1 MFNLD
6 NLKDEIKIPKD
17 IDLAIK
23 KGIERG
29 RKECKMKSPQKRY
42 KKFAALA
49 AVIAIT
55 ITVGIFNPGI
65 VKALPGIKS
74 IFKLINYNNVGE
86 SFDKFEAFST
96 SVNKTVTKDGI
107 TVTIDKIVI
116 DDNTFAV
123 TSIIQGKNIKANQ
136 GDMGHIKLNGKSL
149 SAYGSTDKK
158 IDDNRIVRVTSS
170 NISDMKLSN
179 DVNVDLNI
187 VWIGNVKGPWNFKF
201 KVSKSEKP
209 TNSRCISLN
218 NKIKLP
224 DSTLKIKNLVIS
236 PLGNSINYSGVYDKL
251 NENMINSIFDFI
263 VMDDKG
269 KVLETDLGSGTNGK
283 KDYNGTIEVLND
295 LSNVKSLT
303 VIPILKRWGVK
314 TKEINKFPYSVLQT
328 TINSTNFNI
337 PQEIMTKSRPVTAK
351 EKSDGYAFDNVI
363 HVFNIDKDRQFSTID
378 KLVNQV
384 IKVGQNSSAVI
395 TKIETTA
402 KYTKVTFKLQGNG
415 VYPYKNINDTVIVDE
430 NYKDIERA
438 EDGPIAILENVEE
451 RIVSIKLPPIDK
463 SKKYK
468 IALPII
474 DEPKIE
480 NQYKI
485 NIDLDKQ

>member
-29 RKECKMKSPQKRY
+29 RKERKMKSPQKRY

-49 AVIAIT
+49 AVIAIV
-55 ITVGIFNPGI
+55 ITVGIFNTDI
-65 VKALPGIKS
+65 VKALPGVKS
-74 IFKLINYNNVGE
+74 IFKLINYDNVGE
-86 SFDKFEAFST
+86 SFDKFES
-96 SVNKTVTKDGI
+96 
-107 TVTIDKIVI
+107 
-116 DDNTFAV
+116 
-123 TSIIQGKNIKANQ
+123 
-136 GDMGHIKLNGKSL
+136 
-149 SAYGSTDKK
+149 
-158 IDDNRIVRVTSS
+158 
-170 NISDMKLSN
+170 KLSN
-179 DVNVDLNI
+179 DVNVDLNM

-201 KVSKSEKP
+201 KVSKSDKP

-218 NKIKLP
+218 NTIKLP

-251 NENMINSIFDFI
+251 NENMINSIFDFV

-269 KVLETDLGSGTNGK
+269 RVLETDLGSGTNSK
-283 KDYNGTIEVLND
+283 KDYNGTIEILND
-295 LSNVKSLT
+295 LSSVKSLT
-303 VIPILKRWGVK
+303 VIPILERWGAT
-314 TKEINKFPYSVLQT
+314 TKEINKFPYSILQT

-337 PQEIMTKSRPVTAK
+337 PQEIITKSRPITAK

-384 IKVGQNSSAVI
+384 IKVGQNSSAII

-474 DEPKIE
+474 DEPKIK

-485 NIDLDKQ
+485 NIDLNK

>member
-1 MFNLD
+1 MLIMFNLD

-29 RKECKMKSPQKRY
+29 RKERKMKSPQKRY

-49 AVIAIT
+49 AVIAIV
-55 ITVGIFNPGI
+55 ITVGIFNTDI
-65 VKALPGIKS
+65 VKALPGVKS
-74 IFKLINYNNVGE
+74 IFKLINYDNVGE
-86 SFDKFEAFST
+86 SFDKFES
-96 SVNKTVTKDGI
+96 
-107 TVTIDKIVI
+107 
-116 DDNTFAV
+116 
-123 TSIIQGKNIKANQ
+123 
-136 GDMGHIKLNGKSL
+136 
-149 SAYGSTDKK
+149 
-158 IDDNRIVRVTSS
+158 
-170 NISDMKLSN
+170 KLSN
-179 DVNVDLNI
+179 DVNVDLNM

-201 KVSKSEKP
+201 KVSKSDKP

-218 NKIKLP
+218 NTIKLP

-251 NENMINSIFDFI
+251 NENMINSIFDFV

-269 KVLETDLGSGTNGK
+269 RVLETDLGSGTNSK
-283 KDYNGTIEVLND
+283 KDYNGTIEILND
-295 LSNVKSLT
+295 LSSVKSLT
-303 VIPILKRWGVK
+303 VIPILERWGAT
-314 TKEINKFPYSVLQT
+314 TKEINKFPYSILQT

-337 PQEIMTKSRPVTAK
+337 PQEIITKSRPITAK

-384 IKVGQNSSAVI
+384 IKVGQNSSAII

-474 DEPKIE
+474 DEPKIK

-485 NIDLDKQ
+485 NIDLNK

>member
-1 MFNLD
+1 MLIMFNLD

-29 RKECKMKSPQKRY
+29 RKERKMKSPQKRY

-49 AVIAIT
+49 AVIAIV
-55 ITVGIFNPGI
+55 ITVGIFNTDI
-65 VKALPGIKS
+65 VKALPGVKS
-74 IFKLINYNNVGE
+74 IFKLINYDNVGE
-86 SFDKFEAFST
+86 SFDKFES
-96 SVNKTVTKDGI
+96 
-107 TVTIDKIVI
+107 
-116 DDNTFAV
+116 
-123 TSIIQGKNIKANQ
+123 
-136 GDMGHIKLNGKSL
+136 
-149 SAYGSTDKK
+149 
-158 IDDNRIVRVTSS
+158 
-170 NISDMKLSN
+170 KLSN
-179 DVNVDLNI
+179 DVNVDLNM

-201 KVSKSEKP
+201 KVSKSDKP

-218 NKIKLP
+218 NTIKLP

-251 NENMINSIFDFI
+251 NENMINSIFDFV

-269 KVLETDLGSGTNGK
+269 RVLETDLGSGTNSK
-283 KDYNGTIEVLND
+283 KDYNGTIEILND
-295 LSNVKSLT
+295 LSSVKSLT

-314 TKEINKFPYSVLQT
+314 TKEINKFPYSILQT

-337 PQEIMTKSRPVTAK
+337 PQEIITKSRPITAK

-384 IKVGQNSSAVI
+384 IKVGQNSSAII

-474 DEPKIE
+474 DEPKIK

-485 NIDLDKQ
+485 NIDLNK